1 MERRQ
6 AAVAHELAGWTH
18 LMQTGHAIG
27 VHQLGVAAVRKQ
39 EPGDV
44 RVATVAGPVQGG
56 GPTTGLGITL
66 GSAFQQE
73 LAHSIVPIAA
83 GIVLQGTEVGSGAL
97 VTPTGHQVT
106 GHLPS
111 FPASVSATAKWG
123 K

>member
-1 MERRQ
+1 MLQQEG
-6 AAVAHELAGWTH
+6 ADVHVPLLSS

-83 GIVLQGTEVGSGAL
+83 GIVQSSVASRVRL
-97 VTPTGHQVT
+97 TGVCR
-106 GHLPS
+106 LLD
-111 FPASVSATAKWG
+111 
-123 K
+123 